1 MKPMVVLV
9 GVTVPMSL
17 SLMGARLAL
26 MADRG
31 WDVHVAVGEPV
42 PDLYLPDPR
51 VTVHV
56 VPMTREITPVADLRT
71 LRDWSALIARLR
83 PTIVV
88 GATPKAAFVSM
99 IAARRRGVPHRVF
112 EAWGARWDGVAGR
125 RGATLRA
132 ADRLTV
138 RCATQTVAVSDSLA
152 DLMVAERIAA
162 ARPLVIGHGATQGV
176 DLDVFRPRGADDPEP
191 GPVVGFVGRLA
202 ADKGLRDLPPVLAL
216 VRQSVPE
223 AELVLAGEADAA
235 DPLDESTR
243 QWLDDDPRNRRV
255 GQTSDVA
262 GFLRDIAV
270 LCFPSQREGLPN
282 AVIEAAAAGIPVVAW
297 DVTGVRDAVV
307 DGVTGYLVPR
317 GDHGVM
323 AARIATLLGDDG
335 LRSRM
340 GAAAQSLAADRFDSR
355 AVQSGFVDFLASL

>member
-1 MKPMVVLV
+1 MTRTVVLV

-17 SLMGARLAL
+17 SLMGARLVL

-42 PDLYLPDPR
+42 PPSYLPDPR

-56 VPMTREITPVADLRT
+56 VPMTRDITPGADLRT
-71 LRDWSALIARLR
+71 LRDWSALIRRLR
-83 PTIVV
+83 PDLVV

-125 RGATLRA
+125 RGAILRA

-138 RCATQTVAVSDSLA
+138 RCATQTVAVSHSLA
-152 DLMVAERIAA
+152 DLMVATGVASV
-162 ARPLVIGHGATQGV
+162 RPLVIGHGATQGV
-176 DLDVFRPRGADDPEP
+176 DLEVFRPRSADEPTP

-216 VRQSVPE
+216 VRESVPE

-243 QWLDDDPRNRRV
+243 RWLDDDQRNRRV
-255 GQTSDVA
+255 GQTDDVA
-262 GFLRDIAV
+262 GFLRGISV

-282 AVIEAAAAGIPVVAW
+282 AVIEAAASGIPVVAW
-297 DVTGVRDAVV
+297 NVTGVRDAVI
-307 DGVTGYLVPR
+307 DGVTGYLVPQ
-317 GDHGVM
+317 GDQAAM
-323 AARIATLLGDDG
+323 AARIATLLVDAP

-340 GAAAQSLAADRFDSR
+340 GAAARSLAGDRFDAR
-355 AVQSGFVDFLASL
+355 RVQAGFVDFLASL